1 MTRRPSPRA
10 VRLLASAL
18 GMGTL
23 LTMAACM
30 HDEDRAGKT
39 MQRGQARSVATA
51 PAAPAAQRA
60 SASPTA
66 PSALTDAQAR
76 GALLTD
82 ADLGAP
88 WTPTEG
94 AALWRDA
101 LLKATADDADCGR
114 LLDAVYT
121 EELLGEPAGAR
132 AVAGFDDYDE
142 GGQLRYQVTAA
153 HRADVDERLA
163 WLKTMPQKCGSFTA
177 VGPRGARQEVRVT
190 EVGLPQAG
198 DARQG
203 LRLATRGELDGAPA
217 TLTLDLAAVR
227 VGDDAIVLTNGGLT
241 EPRTEYTVHAVQVGA
256 ERLKQ
261 TRKETP
267 AAPQTPVQD
276 QSQSPTQSPAQTPAE
291 SQSPTQDPA
300 QPQPQQPQPQPQEQ
314 EQEAEA
320 EGEGQ
325 GQDWEQEQDTGT
337 DQGQDA
343 DQDLY

>member
-30 HDEDRAGKT
+30 HDEDRAGGST
-39 MQRGQARSVATA
+39 ERRQARSVA
-51 PAAPAAQRA
+51 
-60 SASPTA
+60 SPTA
-66 PSALTDAQAR
+66 PARTARRASAAPTAAPALTDAQAR

-88 WTPTEG
+88 WAPTEG

-101 LLKATADDADCGR
+101 MLKATTDNADCGR

-121 EELLGEPAGAR
+121 EELLGEPSGTR

-142 GGQLRYQVTAA
+142 GGQLRYQVIAA
-153 HRADVDERLA
+153 HRADVDGRLA
-163 WLKTMPQKCGSFTA
+163 WLKTMPQKCARFTA

-203 LRLATRGELDGAPA
+203 LRLSTRGEFDGAPA

-261 TRKETP
+261 TREGNP
-267 AAPQTPVQD
+267 VQDQTPVQD
-276 QSQSPTQSPAQTPAE
+276 QSQSPTQSPDV
-291 SQSPTQDPA
+291 SQNPTRGPVR
-300 QPQPQQPQPQPQEQ
+300 PQPQPQPQEQ
-314 EQEAEA
+314 EAA
-320 EGEGQ
+320 GEGE
-325 GQDWEQEQDTGT
+325 GQDWEQTQDQDTETDT
-337 DQGQDA
+337 DQDT
-343 DQDLY
+343 Y

>member
-10 VRLLASAL
+10 VRLLASAI

-30 HDEDRAGKT
+30 HDEDRAAGT
-39 MQRGQARSVATA
+39 LERRQARPVASATA
-51 PAAPAAQRA
+51 PAPAAHRA

-66 PSALTDAQAR
+66 PAGLTDAQAQ

-101 LLKATADDADCGR
+101 LLKATTDDADCGR

-121 EELLGEPAGAR
+121 EELLGEPVGAR

-153 HRADVDERLA
+153 HRADVDTQLA
-163 WLKTMPQKCGSFTA
+163 WLRTMPQKCAGFTA

-190 EVGLPQAG
+190 EIGLPQAG

-203 LRLATRGELDGAPA
+203 LRLSTRGELDGAPA

-227 VGDDAIVLTNGGLT
+227 VGDDAIVVTNGGLT
-241 EPRTEYTVHAVQVGA
+241 EPRTEYTAHAVQVGA

-261 TRKETP
+261 TRQDPP
-267 AAPQTPVQD
+267 APPQTPVQD
-276 QSQSPTQSPAQTPAE
+276 QSPSPAPPRTPAE
-291 SQSPTQDPA
+291 SQSPTQEPV
-300 QPQPQQPQPQPQEQ
+300 QPQPQPQPQEQ
-314 EQEAEA
+314 EAEAEA
-320 EGEGQ
+320 EGDSQDWEQTQDQDTGQDTGQ
-325 GQDWEQEQDTGT
+325 GQDG
-337 DQGQDA
+337 

>member
-1 MTRRPSPRA
+1 MTRRHSPRA

-30 HDEDRAGKT
+30 HDEGRAGGT
-39 MQRGQARSVATA
+39 MERRQARPVAS
-51 PAAPAAQRA
+51 PAAQRA
-60 SASPTA
+60 SASPAVPTT
-66 PSALTDAQAR
+66 PTALTEAQAQ

-101 LLKATADDADCGR
+101 LLKATADNAECGR
-114 LLDAVYT
+114 LLDSVYT

-153 HRADVDERLA
+153 HRADVDGRLA
-163 WLKTMPQKCGSFTA
+163 WLKTMPQRCASFTA

-190 EVGLPQAG
+190 EVGLPEAG

-267 AAPQTPVQD
+267 AQPQTPVRD
-276 QSQSPTQSPAQTPAE
+276 QSQSPAE
-291 SQSPTQDPA
+291 SQSPTRGPV
-300 QPQPQQPQPQPQEQ
+300 QPRPQPQEQ
-314 EQEAEA
+314 EA
-320 EGEGQ
+320 EGES
-325 GQDWEQEQDTGT
+325 QDGEQAQDPN
-337 DQGQDA
+337 
-343 DQDLY
+343 QDLY

>member
-30 HDEDRAGKT
+30 HDEDRAGGGT
-39 MQRGQARSVATA
+39 ELRQARSVA
-51 PAAPAAQRA
+51 
-60 SASPTA
+60 SPTA
-66 PSALTDAQAR
+66 PARAARRASAAPTTPPALTDAQAR

-101 LLKATADDADCGR
+101 LLKATTDDADCGR

-121 EELLGEPAGAR
+121 EELLGEPSGTR
-132 AVAGFDDYDE
+132 AVAAFDDYDE
-142 GGQLRYQVTAA
+142 GGQLRYQVIAA
-153 HRADVDERLA
+153 NRADVDGRLA
-163 WLKTMPQKCGSFTA
+163 WLKTMPQKCARFTA
-177 VGPRGARQEVRVT
+177 VGPRGARQEVLVT

-198 DARQG
+198 DAGQG
-203 LRLATRGELDGAPA
+203 LRLSTRGEFDGAPV

-241 EPRTEYTVHAVQVGA
+241 EPRTEYTVHALQVGA

-261 TRKETP
+261 TRKEAP
-267 AAPQTPVQD
+267 PQTPVQG
-276 QSQSPTQSPAQTPAE
+276 QSQSPSESPKQSPTQSPAE
-291 SQSPTQDPA
+291 SPSPTRGPVR
-300 QPQPQQPQPQPQEQ
+300 PQPQPQPQEQ
-314 EQEAEA
+314 EQEAEG
-320 EGEGQ
+320 EGE
-325 GQDWEQEQDTGT
+325 GQDWEQAQDEDQDT
-337 DQGQDA
+337 

>member
-30 HDEDRAGKT
+30 HDEDRAGAA
-39 MQRGQARSVATA
+39 MERRQARPVASPTA
-51 PAAPAAQRA
+51 PVPAAQRA

-66 PSALTDAQAR
+66 QPALTDTQAQ

-88 WTPTEG
+88 WAPTEG
-94 AALWRDA
+94 AAIWRDG
-101 LLKATADDADCGR
+101 LLKATTDNADCGR
-114 LLDAVYT
+114 LLDAAYT
-121 EELLGEPAGAR
+121 EELVGEPSGAR
-132 AVAGFDDYDE
+132 AVVGFDDYDE
-142 GGQLRYQVTAA
+142 GGQLRYQVIAA

-163 WLKTMPQKCGSFTA
+163 WLKTMPRKCARFTA

-190 EVGLPQAG
+190 EVGLPQVG

-203 LRLATRGELDGAPA
+203 LRLSTRGELDGAPA

-261 TRKETP
+261 TRKETAP
-267 AAPQTPVQD
+267 LPQTPVQD
-276 QSQSPTQSPAQTPAE
+276 QSQSPTRGPV
-291 SQSPTQDPA
+291 
-300 QPQPQQPQPQPQEQ
+300 QPQPQPREQ
-314 EQEAEA
+314 EQE
-320 EGEGQ
+320 
-325 GQDWEQEQDTGT
+325 T
-337 DQGQDA
+337 

>member
-30 HDEDRAGKT
+30 HDEDRTGVGTERRQAGPAT
-39 MQRGQARSVATA
+39 SPTA

-60 SASPTA
+60 SAA
-66 PSALTDAQAR
+66 PPALTDVQAR
-76 GALLTD
+76 RALLTD

-88 WTPTEG
+88 WAPTEG

-101 LLKATADDADCGR
+101 LLKATADNAECGR

-153 HRADVDERLA
+153 HRADVDKGLA
-163 WLKTMPQKCGSFTA
+163 WLRTMPQKCARFTA
-177 VGPRGARQEVRVT
+177 VGPHGDRQEVRVT

-241 EPRTEYTVHAVQVGA
+241 EPRTEYTVHALQVGA

-261 TRKETP
+261 TRQESP
-267 AAPQTPVQD
+267 APPQTPVQGR
-276 QSQSPTQSPAQTPAE
+276 SATPTPTPA
-291 SQSPTQDPA
+291 PV
-300 QPQPQQPQPQPQEQ
+300 QPQEQ
-314 EQEAEA
+314 EGES
-320 EGEGQ
+320 EGE
-325 GQDWEQEQDTGT
+325 GQDWEQAQDQDQNP
-337 DQGQDA
+337 DQGSEQEE

>member
-23 LTMAACM
+23 LTMAACT
-30 HDEDRAGKT
+30 HDGYHAGSGTELK
-39 MQRGQARSVATA
+39 QARAAASPT
-51 PAAPAAQRA
+51 PAQHA
-60 SASPTA
+60 SPSPTA
-66 PSALTDAQAR
+66 PQALTDAQAR

-88 WTPTEG
+88 WTPSEG

-101 LLKATADDADCGR
+101 LLKATADNTDCGR

-132 AVAGFDDYDE
+132 AVAGFDDYDD
-142 GGQLRYQVTAA
+142 GGQLRYQVSAA

-163 WLKTMPQKCGSFTA
+163 WLRTMPQKCARFTA
-177 VGPRGARQEVRVT
+177 VGPRGARQEVRVK
-190 EVGLPQAG
+190 EVRLPEAG

-203 LRLATRGELDGAPA
+203 LRLSTRGELDGAPA

-227 VGDDAIVLTNGGLT
+227 VGDDAIVLTNGGLA
-241 EPRTEYTVHAVQVGA
+241 EPRTEYTVHALQVGA

-261 TRKETP
+261 TRQETP
-267 AAPQTPVQD
+267 VPPQTPVRD
-276 QSQSPTQSPAQTPAE
+276 E
-291 SQSPTQDPA
+291 SQSPTPA
-300 QPQPQQPQPQPQEQ
+300 ASPSPTRGPVRPAPRPQPQEQ
-314 EQEAEA
+314 QSEGN
-320 EGEGQ
+320 GEGQ
-325 GQDWEQEQDTGT
+325 NSEQAQEQVPGQNQDQNQDQ
-337 DQGQDA
+337 DQGQDSEE
-343 DQDLY
+343 DLY

>member
-10 VRLLASAL
+10 VRLLASAV

-30 HDEDRAGKT
+30 HDEDRAGGT
-39 MQRGQARSVATA
+39 MERRQARPVAS
-51 PAAPAAQRA
+51 PAAQRA
-60 SASPTA
+60 SASPAA
-66 PSALTDAQAR
+66 PATPTALTDAQAQ

-101 LLKATADDADCGR
+101 LLKATTEDADCGR

-153 HRADVDERLA
+153 HRADVDGRLA
-163 WLKTMPQKCGSFTA
+163 WLKTMPRKCARFTA

-190 EVGLPQAG
+190 EVGLPEAG

-203 LRLATRGELDGAPA
+203 LRLSTRGELDGAPA

-227 VGDDAIVLTNGGLT
+227 VGDDAIVLTNGGLA

-261 TRKETP
+261 TRQDPP
-267 AAPQTPVQD
+267 APPQTPVEDPSQSPSPT
-276 QSQSPTQSPAQTPAE
+276 QSQSPTRGPV
-291 SQSPTQDPA
+291 
-300 QPQPQQPQPQPQEQ
+300 QPQPQPQPQ
-314 EQEAEA
+314 QQEAEGN
-320 EGEGQ
+320 GE
-325 GQDWEQEQDTGT
+325 GQDWEQAQD
-337 DQGQDA
+337 QDA
-343 DQDLY
+343 DQDQDLY